1 MTIDSS
7 QRKAREVR
15 IEAAELSTEKGYET
29 HKPNRDDRPP
39 YLFNFTK
46 GIEHGQN
53 GLLVNPAEY
62 VDFAIGTE
70 HHDPQYFEKADLSRR
85 DFTTEPGF
93 KKHPEQKVYRQ
104 WESPTAGHAY
114 VLEGPDPHALTMP
127 SAPEAGSAEFAA
139 EMAELY
145 QMALSRDWPFAAF
158 MDKSLVDAVQ
168 KLDGNTVS
176 AACLSRIQGAHADVA
191 AAAARLSKMRWFK
204 GETAMNDVSEMALRK
219 RRRWK
224 QPQTD
229 ANLFRGAGED
239 GWATPFLSQ
248 FMVMGTGAP
257 MKSQTNHDAERATAR
272 IKYGAQT
279 IDQRVR
285 VAIPDK
291 DYMTDWENWLDVQ
304 NGLGKRYFVRD
315 VRGKETV
322 KGATR
327 IMSRLR
333 DLATY
338 VHDDA
343 LYQAYLNAAL
353 ILLGEGFAFDPGI
366 PYHHDTHNPNR
377 GLNREPF
384 ALFGGPHLLTLVTEV
399 SSRALKAVRL
409 QKFAVHRRLR
419 PEAAGAL
426 FHTVFTD
433 YHPDRGLAGSLT
445 FAKGDGSVE
454 AEAVR
459 QLAAKIAPYTHPYD
473 TNGNP
478 TGSEKDALDPI
489 LSEVRKHND
498 RQNQTG
504 GDLNKATWLLPMAFA
519 EGSPMHPAYG
529 AGHATVAG
537 ACVTL
542 LKAFFAMSHPKDPSK
557 PVYLVKPGHR
567 ALVPDCVTSVT
578 DKTIDL
584 LGVNVPQGLTLE
596 GELNKLMWN
605 ISNGRNIA
613 GVHYYTDYIESA
625 LLGEAIT
632 IGILREQMLAYHPAE
647 KVEMTVPLLVPRTL
661 PKALLSRGS
670 IGEGETVAAVKIRS
684 DGGLERAE
692 PTMGRA

>member
-7 QRKAREVR
+7 KRDPKNVR
-15 IEAAELSTEKGYET
+15 IRAAELSTANGFES
-29 HKPNRDDRPP
+29 HQSNRDKTPP
-39 YLFNFTK
+39 YIFNFTK
-46 GIEHGQN
+46 GVEHGLN
-53 GLLVNPAEY
+53 GLLVNPAEFD
-62 VDFAIGTE
+62 DFAVGTE
-70 HHDPQYFEKADLSRR
+70 HHEPLYFEKADLYHGPFR
-85 DFTTEPGF
+85 TETING
-93 KKHPEQKVYRQ
+93 HPETKVYRQ

-114 VLEGPDPHALTMP
+114 VLEGPDPHAVTMP
-127 SAPEAGSAEFAA
+127 PAPEAGSAEFAA

-158 MDKSLVDAVQ
+158 MDASLVNAM
-168 KLDGNTVS
+168 KNLNGSPVS
-176 AACLSRIQGAHADVA
+176 VGCLSRIQASHADVVG
-191 AAAARLSKMRWFK
+191 AAARLSKMRWFQ
-204 GETAMNDVSEMALRK
+204 GETGMNDATDMMLRK
-219 RRRWK
+219 RRRWNE
-224 QPQTD
+224 PQT
-229 ANLFRGAGED
+229 AQNLFRGAGED
-239 GWATPFLSQ
+239 GWETPFLSQ

-257 MKSQTNHDAERATAR
+257 MKPPAEHDAERASGL
-272 IKYGAQT
+272 IKFGAQT
-279 IDQRVR
+279 IDQRVT
-285 VAIPDK
+285 VAIPEK

-315 VRGKETV
+315 VQDKESV
-322 KGATR
+322 KGARR
-327 IMSRLR
+327 IMARLR

-353 ILLGEGFAFDPGI
+353 ILLGEGFALDPGI
-366 PYHHDTHNPNR
+366 PYHNNTQNPNR

-409 QKFAVHRRLR
+409 QKFSVHRRLR

-426 FHTVFTD
+426 FHTVFTG
-433 YHPDRGLAGSLT
+433 YHPHRATVNTSPY
-445 FAKGDGSVE
+445 AQGDGSAE

-473 TNGNP
+473 QNGKP
-478 TGSEKDALDPI
+478 TGSEKDALDDI
-489 LSEVRKHND
+489 LTDIRNHN
-498 RQNQTG
+498 QKVNQTEG
-504 GDLNKATWLLPMAFA
+504 QLNNATWLLPMAFP
-519 EGSPMHPAYG
+519 EGSPMHPSYG

-542 LKAFFAMSHPKDPSK
+542 LKAFFAMSDPKTPAQ
-557 PVYLVKPGHR
+557 PVYLVKPGQR
-567 ALVPDCVTSVT
+567 ALVPDGGVKAT
-578 DKTIDL
+578 DPTIDL
-584 LGVNVPQGLTLE
+584 LGIDIPEGLTLE

-613 GVHYYTDYIESA
+613 GVHYYSDYIESA

-632 IGILREQMLAYHPAE
+632 IGILREQMLAYHPDE
-647 KVEMTVPLLVPRTL
+647 KVEMTVPLLVSRTL
-661 PKALLSRGS
+661 PKALLSGS
-670 IGEGETVAAVKIRS
+670 TLSETDVVAAVKILS
-684 DGGLERAE
+684 TGALEKAD